1 MWRQA
6 KHTFTPTKLT
16 TLPEDQIDLFNQSR
30 YPTYISHACQEL
42 LQFKIGCINLI
53 RPLQKQR
60 IYSCTLYNSKISI
73 AIFFETRENNYHNT
87 QIFNLNLLYKILFNN
102 QDNLNL

>member
-16 TLPEDQIDLFNQSR
+16 TLREDQIDLFNQSR

-42 LQFKIGCINLI
+42 LQFKIGCINFI
-53 RPLQKQR
+53 RSLQKQKSK
-60 IYSCTLYNSKISI
+60 YFTLYDSKTSI
-73 AIFFETRENNYHNT
+73 AILFDAKETNYY
-87 QIFNLNLLYKILFNN
+87 IPIVL
-102 QDNLNL
+102 

>member
-6 KHTFTPTKLT
+6 KHTFAPTKLT

-53 RPLQKQR
+53 RPLQKTKKY
-60 IYSCTLYNSKISI
+60 IKSSCTLYNSKISI
-73 AIFFETRENNYHNT
+73 E
-87 QIFNLNLLYKILFNN
+87 ILF
-102 QDNLNL
+102 DTKEK